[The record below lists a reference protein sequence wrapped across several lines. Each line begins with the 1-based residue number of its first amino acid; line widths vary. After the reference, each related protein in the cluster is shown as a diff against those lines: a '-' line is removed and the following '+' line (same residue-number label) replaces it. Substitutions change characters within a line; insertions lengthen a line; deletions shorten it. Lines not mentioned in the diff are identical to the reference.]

1 MGNLGELQSLTSLNL
16 SECDSL
22 VELPPSLGKLQSLT
36 SLDLAGCGKLSD
48 EVKDS
53 LKAQAA
59 ANKVRQ
65 YLAAI
70 QEGKPMREVNLSG
83 DASDEIVALLVN
95 GLDVVACESLVIR
108 SNDILTVLPPNL
120 SRLRSLTSLY
130 LGGCRSLSELPPSLG
145 ELQSLTS
152 LNLKHCS
159 SLSELP
165 SNLGRLQSLTSLNLS
180 ECSLSELPPSLSELQ
195 SLTSLDLKKC
205 DCRKLSREAKNS
217 LTARVAANTMRQ
229 YLAAIQEGKPMR
241 EATVSRDASNEDV
254 ALLVNGLDVVA
265 CESLV
270 IKGNKILTV
279 LPPNLG
285 RLQSLA
291 SLFLNCQS

>member
-1 MGNLGELQSLTSLNL
+1 MGNLGRLQSLTSLNL
-16 SECDSL
+16 GGCRSL
-22 VELPPSLGKLQSLT
+22 SELPPSLGKLQSLT

-120 SRLRSLTSLY
+120 GRLRSLTSLY

-145 ELQSLTS
+145 
-152 LNLKHCS
+152 
-159 SLSELP
+159 
-165 SNLGRLQSLTSLNLS
+165 RLQSLTSLNLS
-180 ECSLSELPPSLSELQ
+180 ECSLSELPPSLGELQ
-195 SLTSLDLKKC
+195 SLTSL
-205 DCRKLSREAKNS
+205 
-217 LTARVAANTMRQ
+217 
-229 YLAAIQEGKPMR
+229 
-241 EATVSRDASNEDV
+241 
-254 ALLVNGLDVVA
+254 
-265 CESLV
+265 
-270 IKGNKILTV
+270 
-279 LPPNLG
+279 NL
-285 RLQSLA
+285 
-291 SLFLNCQS
+291 

>member
-83 DASDEIVALLVN
+83 DASNEIVALLVN
-95 GLDVVACESLVIR
+95 GLDVVTCESLVIR

-120 SRLRSLTSLY
+120 GRLRSLTSLY
-130 LGGCRSLSELPPSLG
+130 LGGCHSLVELPPSLG

-152 LNLKHCS
+152 LDL
-159 SLSELP
+159 
-165 SNLGRLQSLTSLNLS
+165 R
-180 ECSLSELPPSLSELQ
+180 ECRSLSELPPSLSELQ

-285 RLQSLA
+285 RLKSLA